1 MSPGSTNITNYFI
14 GILEIEFRSLFV
26 QPYVISM
33 SGGLNENSSHWFLY
47 LNTCFSV
54 GRMIWKRLGGV
65 MLLEELCHSGVGGI

>member
-14 GILEIEFRSLFV
+14 GILEIELRFLFV

-54 GRMIWKRLGGV
+54 SRMIWERLGGV
-65 MLLEELCHSGVGGI
+65 TLLEELCHSGMGGI